1 MKTIHVAIADDQLLF
16 RECLVSNLKKFT
28 DLDVYLEVS
37 DGTELLEHIASSG
50 RFPDVVLMDLKMP
63 NMNGLETTQKL
74 RELSPE
80 ACIIILS
87 THSEDEYVSRMI
99 QQGINGYL
107 AKNSTLEEVHL
118 AIREAYENKFYFN
131 DVVKRVL
138 QSGGLGKRKKI
149 AGIDR
154 ESFFT
159 NREKEILELVCQ
171 EYTTPEIAGKL
182 FLSIRTVDG
191 HRNRLLEKTG
201 AKNTA
206 GLVMFAIRNRLVE
219 TYAHLPADR
228 KYPI

>member
-16 RECLVSNLKKFT
+16 RECLASNLKKFT

-219 TYAHLPADR
+219 AYAHLPADR